1 MVTIILLSKQ
11 GLEYMLAL
19 EYPALVIEK
28 QGCYNATCYNATML
42 QCYNAT
48 MLQCYMLTTECTYKA
63 K

>member
-28 QGCYNATCYNATML
+28 QGCYNATMP
-42 QCYNAT
+42 QCYNT
-48 MLQCYMLTTECTYKA
+48 KPNRW
-63 K
+63 